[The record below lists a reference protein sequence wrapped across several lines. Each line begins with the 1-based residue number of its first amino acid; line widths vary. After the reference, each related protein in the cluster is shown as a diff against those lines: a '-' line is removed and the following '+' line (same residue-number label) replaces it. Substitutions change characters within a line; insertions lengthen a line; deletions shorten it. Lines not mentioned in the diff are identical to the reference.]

1 MGTLCIQK
9 EYNLGMADKKVRIDE
24 YLLDKIKK
32 FRSKNKENSIKY
44 PSDKQFIQ
52 LAVLELL
59 KKEDDRKE

>member
-1 MGTLCIQK
+1 MT
-9 EYNLGMADKKVRIDE
+9 DKKVRIDS

-32 FRSKNKENSIKY
+32 FRNNKKINKIKY

-59 KKEDDRKE
+59 KKEGVK